1 LLDSVVT
8 DPAATVSAVTDP
20 AGSVSAVTDAPGP
33 GQAPRILFVPVSGTY
48 GMGEYARSMAIA
60 HAASRRWQDAAIH
73 FVLSREAPYAADAPF
88 PATLL
93 ASSPTFHSKAVI
105 ELLERWRP
113 GVVVFDNAGRT
124 AQLRAARRLGAR
136 VVYISARPRQR
147 RKAFRWQWMRLID
160 EHWIAYPEFSAGSL
174 RFFERL
180 KLKLVGR
187 PVVRY
192 LDVILPRADLGRR
205 RAILSR
211 AGCGAGTF
219 VLLVP
224 GGGTGHPGAD
234 DAVGQFTAAAR
245 TLAARGVP
253 TVYVG
258 PTGAGADRRTSG
270 GSAATGEAGEPNW
283 HPLGPLPQAD
293 LAELMRS
300 ARLILANGGST
311 LLQAIA
317 CGGACIAVPIAGD
330 QIERTRRCV
339 AAGVA
344 VAAALDA
351 AGMVQAADRLLQN
364 EPQRAALAER
374 AAHLELADGV
384 EVAIQALCALVEAA
398 PHAAPR

>member
-1 LLDSVVT
+1 MT
-8 DPAATVSAVTDP
+8 NPAANVSAATF
-20 AGSVSAVTDAPGP
+20 APGP
-33 GQAPRILFVPVSGTY
+33 PPAPRILFVPVSGTY

-73 FVLSREAPYAADAPF
+73 FVLSRAAPYAADAPF

-105 ELLERWRP
+105 ELLEQWRP
-113 GVVVFDNAGRT
+113 QVVVFDNAGRT

-136 VVYISARPRQR
+136 VVYISARSRQR
-147 RKAFRWQWMRLID
+147 RKAFRWQWMQLID

-174 RFFERL
+174 SIFEKL

-192 LDVILPRADLGRR
+192 LDVILPRADLSRR

-219 VLLVP
+219 LLVVP
-224 GGGTGHPGAD
+224 GGGTGHPGAG

-258 PTGAGADRRTSG
+258 PTSAGAAG
-270 GSAATGEAGEPNW
+270 GTAGIGEAGEPNW

-300 ARLILANGGST
+300 ARLIVANGGST

-364 EPQRAALAER
+364 EPQRAALAGR
-374 AAHLELADGV
+374 AAQLELADGV

>member
-1 LLDSVVT
+1 
-8 DPAATVSAVTDP
+8 
-20 AGSVSAVTDAPGP
+20 
-33 GQAPRILFVPVSGTY
+33 
-48 GMGEYARSMAIA
+48 MGEYARSMAIA

-73 FVLSREAPYAADAPF
+73 FVLSRAAPYAADAPF

-105 ELLERWRP
+105 ELLEQWRP
-113 GVVVFDNAGRT
+113 QVVVFDNAGRT

-136 VVYISARPRQR
+136 VVYISARSRQR
-147 RKAFRWQWMRLID
+147 RKAFRWQWMQLID

-174 RFFERL
+174 SIFEKL

-192 LDVILPRADLGRR
+192 LDVILPRADLSRR

-219 VLLVP
+219 LLVVP
-224 GGGTGHPGAD
+224 GGGTGHPGAG

-258 PTGAGADRRTSG
+258 PTSAGADG
-270 GSAATGEAGEPNW
+270 GTAGIGEAGEPNW

-300 ARLILANGGST
+300 ARLIVANGGST

-364 EPQRAALAER
+364 EPQRAALAGR
-374 AAHLELADGV
+374 AAQLELADGV

-398 PHAAPR
+398 PHAAPHAAPR